1 MSLFRRFSKV
11 QQSGQL
17 PSNHSNLYPAPIE
30 RGYTRGIFHRT
41 GSVRML
47 CSSPKR
53 KRWKYW
59 NTKVALRLQY
69 VLVAYIGY
77 KLGTAIFTY
86 TSPTQL
92 QLEKEMKGYFEDSVD
107 VIHIMEEAVV
117 DVAFVTNND
126 EEFIAKVRRDI
137 FDQVLHL
144 VRHWNSVRKS
154 EEGRLEYVHTTL
166 IPEFLMTLSY
176 NNDTTLEIFVN
187 RKKIYDDLVRITREI
202 RPDLLS
208 SNQDFAEDLRK
219 LAIKLSEMDS
229 TYNAQAQVEMLV
241 DSYSNSRT

>member
-17 PSNHSNLYPAPIE
+17 PSNHSNFYPAPIE

-86 TSPTQL
+86 TSPTPL
-92 QLEKEMKGYFEDSVD
+92 QLEKEMKEYLMSKRPEQDEYFDELVDHLTRWYPTSLHLVLEDPGVSARRLAMVVFSDNFLEKNYKDSVD

-126 EEFIAKVRRDI
+126 EEFIAKVRR
-137 FDQVLHL
+137 
-144 VRHWNSVRKS
+144 
-154 EEGRLEYVHTTL
+154 
-166 IPEFLMTLSY
+166 
-176 NNDTTLEIFVN
+176 
-187 RKKIYDDLVRITREI
+187 
-202 RPDLLS
+202 
-208 SNQDFAEDLRK
+208 
-219 LAIKLSEMDS
+219 
-229 TYNAQAQVEMLV
+229 
-241 DSYSNSRT
+241 